1 MLVKNND
8 MHMVIYLSSLIRC
21 IIALHDL
28 VVNKIAYNDEVG
40 DGLENKVK
48 EKKAAI
54 KGGGNAGEEKKEDDG
69 ASFGILLMRHTLRRT
84 KNILCAR

>member
-1 MLVKNND
+1 MFFGVLEHARQEQRHAHGHIPQLAHTV
-8 MHMVIYLSSLIRC
+8 H
-21 IIALHDL
+21 
-28 VVNKIAYNDEVG
+28 KIAYNDEVG

-69 ASFGILLMRHTLRRT
+69 DSKKAAAGGGDKTAES
-84 KNILCAR
+84 KKKSS

>member
-69 ASFGILLMRHTLRRT
+69 DSKKAAAGGGDKTAES
-84 KNILCAR
+84 KKKSS